1 MVEGETAETVEAR
14 ERFLEQ
20 ATPLASLPDDL
31 LRITAAAMRA
41 RDFAPGELIIR
52 AGEPGRALYVL
63 ASGSAEVR
71 VSTESGGTATVV
83 RMGRGECFGEMSL
96 LSGDDASADVQ
107 ACEGTTCLV
116 LEREAFEGLV
126 LEHPGLLRAFVRLV
140 TRRLH
145 TTTAAMATARE
156 KGEQLT
162 RFLREADARELELLG
177 RDKAVKALE
186 AAILELASQQR
197 PVLIQGEPGTGKE
210 LVARIMHFRGARRE
224 GPLLSVD
231 CAEIVATHWGDHLF
245 GPCVRTADRSGV
257 VSYVDLA
264 SGGSLLLKNIERL
277 PPAVAERLARFL
289 AGGALPSG
297 ERPDVRILATVASRS
312 PALDAGGALAPEL
325 ARSFAGAVLRVPPLR
340 ERKRDVPLLAARFL
354 EQHAERHGKTI
365 REIEAAGL
373 TRLVSHDYLSGNVRE
388 LEEVIE
394 RAVILA
400 EAETIKAEEI
410 FLGLPP
416 RDEGWRFNLLR
427 LPRGLVTLALRLY
440 PRPLRAAAALGLA
453 GIVLACFLGPADPRR
468 NLGTILGWGLWWP
481 ALAVSFVFA
490 GRSWCAICPL
500 SVPGSLAQRLL
511 SLRLTVPAWVKE
523 HGNRLAMAG
532 FFLIVLVE
540 ELSAM
545 RESPRAT
552 GILLLVIV
560 GFALLASVLFP
571 RRSWCLHLCP
581 LGGLAGVGATGAVL
595 ELRPTPDICM
605 AQCHDHTCYKG
616 SDRASGC
623 PMFQH
628 LMFVD
633 SSRNC
638 VLCLDCVRSC
648 PNGSPQ
654 LNLRAP
660 ARELRAPRGSAPGTD
675 EFTVMLGGLVAA
687 LSVVR
692 FLDLHAVGAWTRL
705 SETIGRAA
713 LVALLLLAGAALP
726 LVAQLAWRLRLRAR
740 ADGAAVAHFDR
751 AAAAW
756 LPAVGAAFAGLQLS
770 FVPGL
775 ASLLAAIGPA
785 PAASGGLRVAILAAL
800 QIAVMAA
807 GTLVSGYSL
816 YRLSRQAPPAV
827 AAGLPLR
834 LAGLVLACGAITAL
848 LVS

>member
-1 MVEGETAETVEAR
+1 MNEGEAR
-14 ERFLEQ
+14 ETGQARELFLQQ

-31 LRITAAAMRA
+31 LRLTAAAMRPH
-41 RDFAPGELIIR
+41 DFASGEIIVR

-63 ASGSAEVR
+63 ANGSAEVR
-71 VSTESGGTATVV
+71 VRTESGGTATVV

-96 LSGDDASADVQ
+96 LSGDDASADVL

-126 LEHPGLLRAFVRLV
+126 REHPSLLRAFVRLV

-162 RFLREADARELELLG
+162 RFLRGADASDLELLG

-186 AAILELASQQR
+186 ATILELASGQR

-210 LVARIMHFRGARRE
+210 LVARILHFRGRRRE

-245 GPCVRTADRSGV
+245 GPRARSQEKTGV

-264 SGGSLLLKNIERL
+264 AGGTLLLKNVERL

-289 AGGALPSG
+289 AGGELAQG
-297 ERPDVRILATVASRS
+297 ERPDVRILATIASRS
-312 PALDAGGALAPEL
+312 PALDPGGALAPEL
-325 ARSFAGAVLRVPPLR
+325 ARSFAGAVLHVPSLR

-354 EQHAERHGKTI
+354 EQHAQRHGKAI
-365 REIEAAGL
+365 RAIAAAGF
-373 TRLVSHDYLSGNVRE
+373 TKLVSHDYVSGNVRE
-388 LEEVIE
+388 LEEAIE

-400 EAETIKAEEI
+400 EGETIQAEEI

-427 LPRGLVTLALRLY
+427 LPRRFVGLALRLY
-440 PRPLRAAAALGLA
+440 PKPLRAASALGFV
-453 GIVLACFLGPADPRR
+453 GIVLACFLGPSDPRR
-468 NLGTILGWGLWWP
+468 NLGSLLGWSLWWP
-481 ALAVSFVFA
+481 AMALSFVFA

-500 SVPGSLAQRLL
+500 SVPGSLAQRFLD
-511 SLRLTVPAWVKE
+511 LRFAVPGWIKE
-523 HGNRLAMAG
+523 HGNRIAMAG
-532 FFLIVLVE
+532 FLSIVLVE
-540 ELSAM
+540 ELTAM

-552 GILLLVIV
+552 GVLLLVIV
-560 GFALLASVLFP
+560 GGALLTSVLFP
-571 RRSWCLHLCP
+571 RRTWCLHLCP

-595 ELRPTPDICM
+595 ELRPTPDICV
-605 AQCHDHTCYKG
+605 AQCREHTCYKG
-616 SDRASGC
+616 SDSVSGC

-660 ARELRAPRGSAPGTD
+660 ARELHAPRGSTPGTD
-675 EFTVMLGGLVAA
+675 EFTAMLGGITAALIVLRFLGRHGIGAEPIATAGHASLVA
-687 LSVVR
+687 V
-692 FLDLHAVGAWTRL
+692 
-705 SETIGRAA
+705 
-713 LVALLLLAGAALP
+713 LLIAGAALP
-726 LVAQLAWRLRLRAR
+726 LGARLVWHRRLRSVAG
-740 ADGAAVAHFDR
+740 GAAVAHFDR
-751 AAAAW
+751 SLAAG
-756 LPAVGAAFAGLQLS
+756 LPVVGAAFAGLQLS
-770 FVPGL
+770 YVPELPALLVAVGRTPVSSGL
-775 ASLLAAIGPA
+775 TFG
-785 PAASGGLRVAILAAL
+785 VLAAL
-800 QIAVMAA
+800 QLAVMVA
-807 GTLVSGYSL
+807 GTLVSGYTL
-816 YRLSRQAPPAV
+816 YRLARQTPADV
-827 AAGLPLR
+827 PSGLAVR
-834 LAGLVLACGAITAL
+834 LGALA
-848 LVS
+848 LVSGGLLTLLLA